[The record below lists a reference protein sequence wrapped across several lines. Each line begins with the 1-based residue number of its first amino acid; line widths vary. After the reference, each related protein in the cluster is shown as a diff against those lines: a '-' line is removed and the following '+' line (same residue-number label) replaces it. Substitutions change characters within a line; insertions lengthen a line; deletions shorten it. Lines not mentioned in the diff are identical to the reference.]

1 MYVYQQS
8 TGDLQRDGEHLGIC
22 YSGHGAGLNNPDLEH
37 VHNYG
42 PIPKGIYTIGP
53 AFRHNTKGAVCMRL
67 IPDGHDACGR
77 AIPLAEDAQG
87 RDGFLIHGDNKLM
100 NHTASEGCIIASLTI
115 RQDIAQSKDRELLVI
130 A

>member
-1 MYVYQQS
+1 MWVYQQNN
-8 TGDLQRDGEHLGIC
+8 GDLQQDGVHIGTC
-22 YSGHGAGLNNPDLEH
+22 YAGQGDGLNNPDLDH
-37 VHNYG
+37 VHSYG
-42 PIPKGIYTIGP
+42 PVPRGRYTIGP
-53 AFRHNTKGAVCMRL
+53 AFRHKTKGQVCMRL
-67 IPDGHDACGR
+67 VPDAKNDMHD
-77 AIPLAEDAQG
+77 